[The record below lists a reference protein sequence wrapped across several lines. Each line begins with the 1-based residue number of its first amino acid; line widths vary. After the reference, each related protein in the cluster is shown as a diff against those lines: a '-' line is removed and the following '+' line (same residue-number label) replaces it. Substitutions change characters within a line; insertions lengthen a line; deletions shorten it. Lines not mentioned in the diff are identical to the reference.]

1 MKTILVTALLLTTI
15 ILISGCTSTA
25 ETARY
30 SIDSLPDNIEPANEG
45 QLTPEGNSVG
55 NKAPD
60 FNLTATDGRMIRLS
74 ELTAQGKP
82 VVLYFMT
89 TWCPYCKEEYKN
101 IEDAYK
107 DNVEFISVGM
117 DLNENNEM
125 LEKYRTANGR
135 PGSFAMGNV
144 DMLKDY
150 SVLYTTTKYVISRE
164 GVILYKSSGVLSAD
178 NWKVIFDS
186 LQ

>member
-60 FNLTATDGRMIRLS
+60 FNLTATDGRIVRLND
-74 ELTAQGKP
+74 LTMQRKP

-89 TWCPYCKEEYKN
+89 TWCPYCKEEYAN
-101 IEDAYK
+101 IEEAFPSS

-117 DLNENNEM
+117 DLNENNDM
-125 LEKYRTANGR
+125 LEKYRIAN
-135 PGSFAMGNV
+135 
-144 DMLKDY
+144 
-150 SVLYTTTKYVISRE
+150 
-164 GVILYKSSGVLSAD
+164 
-178 NWKVIFDS
+178 
-186 LQ
+186 